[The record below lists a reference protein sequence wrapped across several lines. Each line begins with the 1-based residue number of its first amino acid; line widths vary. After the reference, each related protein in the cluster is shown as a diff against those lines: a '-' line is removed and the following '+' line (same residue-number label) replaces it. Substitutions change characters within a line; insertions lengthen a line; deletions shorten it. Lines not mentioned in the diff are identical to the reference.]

1 MSSTVSILLPPLAL
15 RLLDAAS
22 GNMPQAGPLS
32 RAVSSTGG
40 ASFRCR
46 IHVKDS
52 EWLAD
57 LLRHG
62 LVKASFIPPQ
72 PIRELRELARY
83 RKTLVQARAQEVNR
97 LHKVL
102 ESANLKLGAV
112 ATDVLGASGRDM
124 LT

>member
-46 IHVKDS
+46 IHPVGPDARLYDAPVLFELCLYLYEHPGDCMRRKVCRH
-52 EWLAD
+52 
-57 LLRHG
+57 LR
-62 LVKASFIPPQ
+62 F
-72 PIRELRELARY
+72 
-83 RKTLVQARAQEVNR
+83 
-97 LHKVL
+97 HKLICSGVL
-102 ESANLKLGAV
+102 M
-112 ATDVLGASGRDM
+112 VL
-124 LT
+124 